1 MRSANLS
8 VISFD
13 LRQRLK
19 RLWSAC
25 LLPLYK
31 HTILVLSIIFCSGT
45 LLALWYLSHATTT
58 LVQSAALQGITLH
71 AESLMELRNLYTSEV
86 VNRVSG
92 HNIEVTHDYLQK
104 PGAIPLPATFSM
116 ELGRRISLR
125 GSGMMVRLYS
135 NYPFPWR
142 KDGGAHDDFEQQA
155 LAALQANPQ
164 QPYFRFED
172 FEGRA
177 SLRYATADVMR
188 AECISCHNT
197 RPDSPK
203 HDWKVGDVR
212 GVLEV
217 VRPLGNVVAQSHAD
231 LRDVFILFGTLLAL
245 GLGALALVITRL
257 RRVSVDLEDQ
267 VAQRTADLERAN
279 VAMAIKEEETR
290 SVVEHMVDCVITID
304 EKGIVRSANP
314 VVEKLFGYTRDEVIG
329 QNISMLMPEPHS
341 SSHDGYME
349 RYYRT
354 GQAHIIGI
362 GREVEGL
369 HKNGEHIAVYL
380 AVSEY
385 FVGEKRYFTGILRD
399 VRERVRNMKDL
410 EHARFEAE
418 QANQAKS
425 AFLAAMSHEIRTPMN
440 GVIGMADVLRQTSL
454 SGYQVEMV
462 NLIRESAFV
471 LLDII
476 EDILDFSKIEAGRLE
491 TERVSTHVA
500 DVIEK
505 ACGILEHLAAKK
517 GVELTL
523 FIDPAIPEEVLGDAL
538 RLRQVLVNLANN
550 AIKFSSGQQRPG
562 RVSVRALLT
571 KHGPDQVTVEFQI
584 TDNGIG
590 MDEETQS
597 RLFTSFTQGDASTTR
612 RFGGTGLGLAI
623 SRHLVELMGGKIAV
637 QSVPGKGSTFTVR
650 LPFALPTARPAV
662 GGKTV
667 ELTGLSCLVLGD
679 ENGMGDD
686 LAVYLRD
693 SGAIVERVP
702 DLVAAR
708 KRINTLPSGL
718 WLLIIDAGHD
728 APPIEELRAAFR
740 ARSDLDTHFVVVGH
754 GHHQPGV
761 EPRFIVIRRGHR
773 RRGRVETVDIVTLDG
788 DIMHPQSFLRA
799 VAIAAGRAHEEEESP
814 LPGKLETMITPP
826 SRAMA
831 LQQGRLVL
839 VAEDNEINQKV
850 IRQQLALLGY
860 AADIAG
866 DGREAL
872 KRWESGDYA
881 LLLTDLHMPEMDGY
895 QLTGAIRADEISKAD
910 KRRIPIVALTAN
922 ALKGEAEHC
931 RAAGMDD
938 YLSKPVQLV
947 DLKAT
952 LAKWLPT
959 TDSSLDSTVTPLISP
974 TLATATGPM
983 DVSFLEGL
991 VGDDPAVIS
1000 EFLRDFRS
1008 SSARIAVELRAA
1020 FQVGQTAAVSA
1031 AAHKL
1036 KSSARSVGALALGEL
1051 CAEMEQAGKAGDT
1064 AALAVLLPRFEAEM
1078 AVVDKYLGSL

>member
-1 MRSANLS
+1 MRKPNSS
-8 VISFD
+8 VTSSG
-13 LRQRLK
+13 LRQQLK
-19 RLWSAC
+19 RLWAAF

-31 HTILVLSIIFCSGT
+31 HTILVLSLIFCSGA

-71 AESLMELRNLYTSEV
+71 AESLIELRNLYTSEV

-92 HNIEVTHDYLQK
+92 HNVEVTHDYLQK

-135 NYPFPWR
+135 NNPFPWR
-142 KDGGAHDDFEQQA
+142 KDSGAQDDFEEQA
-155 LAALQANPQ
+155 LVALQANPQ
-164 QPYFRFED
+164 QPYYRFED
-172 FEGRA
+172 FQGRA

-188 AECISCHNT
+188 AECVGCHNA

-212 GVLEV
+212 GVLEI
-217 VRPLGNVVAQSHAD
+217 VRPLDGLVAQSRAD
-231 LRDVFILFGTLLAL
+231 LRDIFILFGTLLAL
-245 GLGALALVITRL
+245 GLGALALVVTRL
-257 RRVSVDLEDQ
+257 RRVSVELEDQ
-267 VAQRTADLERAN
+267 VAQRTADLEQAN

-314 VVEKLFGYTRDEVIG
+314 VVENLFGYTRDEVIG
-329 QNISMLMPEPHS
+329 QNISILMPEPHRS
-341 SSHDGYME
+341 GHDGYME
-349 RYYRT
+349 RYDQT

-362 GREVEGL
+362 GREVDGL

-385 FVGEKRYFTGILRD
+385 FVGGKRYFTGILRD
-399 VRERVRNMKDL
+399 VRERVRIMKDL

-425 AFLAAMSHEIRTPMN
+425 AFLATMSHEIRTPMN

-476 EDILDFSKIEAGRLE
+476 EDILDFSKIEAGKLE
-491 TERVSTHVA
+491 IERVSTNVA
-500 DVIEK
+500 DVVEK
-505 ACGILEHLAAKK
+505 ACGLLEHLAAKK

-550 AIKFSSGQQRPG
+550 AIKFSSSQQQPG

-571 KHGPDQVTVEFQI
+571 KHDPDQVTVEFQI

-623 SRHLVELMGGKIAV
+623 SRHLVELMGGEIAV
-637 QSVPGKGSTFTVR
+637 QSAPGKGSTFTVR
-650 LPFALPTARPAV
+650 LSFALPPTRHAV

-667 ELTGLSCLVLGD
+667 DLTGLSCLVLGD
-679 ENGMGDD
+679 DNGLGDD
-686 LAVYLRD
+686 LAVYLRK
-693 SGAIVERVP
+693 SGAVVERVP
-702 DLVAAR
+702 DLAAAR
-708 KRINTLPSGL
+708 KQINTLSSGL

-728 APPIEELRAAFR
+728 APPIEELRTAFR
-740 ARSDLDTHFVVVGH
+740 ARSDLNPHFVVVEH
-754 GHHQPGV
+754 GHQQPGI

-773 RRGRVETVDIVTLDG
+773 RRGRVETVDLVTLDG
-788 DIMHPQSFLRA
+788 DIMHPESFLRA
-799 VAIAAGRAHEEEESP
+799 VAIAAGRAYEKEES
-814 LPGKLETMITPP
+814 LFSDKTEMMVTPP

-895 QLTGAIRADEISKAD
+895 QLTAAIRADEASKAD
-910 KRRIPIVALTAN
+910 KRRIPIIALTAN

-931 RAAGMDD
+931 RAVGMED
-938 YLSKPVQLV
+938 YLSKPVQLA

-952 LAKWLPT
+952 LAKWLPAAA
-959 TDSSLDSTVTPLISP
+959 S
-974 TLATATGPM
+974 LATAVPSVPLATAAEPV
-983 DVSFLEGL
+983 DVSVLKGL
-991 VGDDPAVIS
+991 VGNDSAIIS

-1008 SSARIAVELRAA
+1008 SSVKIAAELRAA
-1020 FQVGQTAAVSA
+1020 YQAGQTAAVSA

-1051 CAEMEQAGKAGDT
+1051 CAEMEQAGKVGDT
-1064 AALAVLLPRFEAEM
+1064 EALAVLLPRFEAEM
-1078 AVVDKYLGSL
+1078 AVVDEYLGSL